1 MIALR
6 IIGITGGIGSG
17 KSTVSQILRDLGAKI
32 IDADKIAKEIVFKGG
47 VVLKELIEFFGSQ
60 ILDESGGLD
69 RKKLGEIVFNNPEK
83 LEVLN
88 KITHKYIVERIFKDL
103 EKDKKEGKWDIVV
116 VDAPLPVK
124 HGFMDA
130 VDEVWVV
137 TADKETR
144 IKRIMERNGLTYEEA
159 LSRISSQLKD
169 SEYLEIADVVIPNDG
184 SIEDLEKSVVK
195 LFINARTSR

>member
-103 EKDKKEGKWDIVV
+103 EKAKKEGKWDIVV

>member
-103 EKDKKEGKWDIVV
+103 EKAKKEGKWDIVV

-124 HGFMDA
+124 HGFMDT
-130 VDEVWVV
+130 VDEVWVI

>member
-1 MIALR
+1 MR

-103 EKDKKEGKWDIVV
+103 EKAKKEGKWDIVV